1 MEEPG
6 EDQDSNE
13 LTQPNAATSDEELEP
28 LGMELDIEEL
38 ESVPGGAMG
47 MRNGKPFGVYATW
60 PIPPDELY
68 QLARKAKADGQTYRR
83 FFHTYNAHQEYPNL
97 YPWLR
102 AQWPCMQ

>member
-1 MEEPG
+1 
-6 EDQDSNE
+6 
-13 LTQPNAATSDEELEP
+13 
-28 LGMELDIEEL
+28 
-38 ESVPGGAMG
+38 MG

-68 QLARKAKADGQTYRR
+68 QLARKAKAEGQTYQQ